1 MTCSASSNILG
12 SSYITNPISTNS
24 RLILTLNPTS
34 TYYVLE
40 AGITNGD
47 AIRFEPTPFGT
58 TGTYKKSQANN
69 NENAEVVGV
78 VESVDNSG
86 VLTVVLR
93 GMMSHPTTNF
103 SYSADIYGSTLG
115 ASGGNDIFFLSGST
129 AGGFQNLAPTEPGSI
144 AKPVLQRIADTSGT
158 YNYQVLNYIGYQ
170 IGGDLIAE
178 TQSNLPIG
186 SFVKIPSNSIIPNG
200 WVNTNDGTALKV
212 SLYPDFYS
220 FTGRSFG
227 YIEEV
232 YVKNAQVTASMVGA
246 TVVQNF
252 QGTTISVGVVSSVN
266 TSSNILY
273 VKKASS
279 QPIFDITSITVNL
292 SSPVTFGISST
303 SVDSVY
309 PPRVVDNSPI
319 TFYEQGSTT
328 PIEVNQTFKTII
340 KVRDVTGVS
349 IPKNVDV
356 NNMTVLDTLAL
367 GNTYSNVSTTLDN
380 VISRIQTLE
389 SQINGAS

>member
-1 MTCSASSNILG
+1 MTCSASSNLLG
-12 SSYITNPISTNS
+12 SNYLVNPISTNS
-24 RLILTLNPTS
+24 RLVLTLNPTS
-34 TYYVLE
+34 DYYTLE

-47 AIRFEPTPFGT
+47 AIRFQPTPFGS

-93 GMMSHPTTNF
+93 GVMTHPTTNF
-103 SYSADIYGSTLG
+103 SYSPDIYGSTLG
-115 ASGGNDIFFLSGST
+115 ASGGNDIFFLSGET
-129 AGGFQNLAPTEPGSI
+129 AGGFQNLAPVEPGSI
-144 AKPVLQRIADTSGT
+144 AKPVLQRIADPSGF

-178 TQSNLPIG
+178 TQSTLPIG
-186 SFVKIPSNSIIPNG
+186 SFMKIPSESIIPNG
-200 WVNTNDGTALKV
+200 WVDTNISIPLKI

-220 FTGRSFG
+220 YAGRNYG

-232 YVKNAQVTASMVGA
+232 YVKNAQVTATMVGK

-252 QGTTISVGVVSSVN
+252 QGTTISAGTVSSVN
-266 TSSNILY
+266 TSGNILY
-273 VKKASS
+273 VKKASV
-279 QPIFDITSITVNL
+279 QPIFDTSLSIVVNTT
-292 SSPVTFGISST
+292 SPITFGILST
-303 SVDSVY
+303 SVDSIY
-309 PPRVVDNSPI
+309 PPKVVDNSPV

-328 PIEVNQTFKTII
+328 PVEVNQTFKTII

-356 NNMTVLDTLAL
+356 NTMTVLSTLAI
-367 GNTYSNVSTTLDN
+367 GNTYSNVSSTLDDL
-380 VISRIQTLE
+380 ISRIETLE
-389 SQINGAS
+389 SNYGGS